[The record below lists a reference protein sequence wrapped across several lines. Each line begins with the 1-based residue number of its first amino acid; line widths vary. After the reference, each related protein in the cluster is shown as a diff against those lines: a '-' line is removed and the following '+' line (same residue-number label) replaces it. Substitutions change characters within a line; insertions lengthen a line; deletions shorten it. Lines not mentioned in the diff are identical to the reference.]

1 VGSASRGNE
10 VTRSGRLSPVISQ
23 CAHGGNPSL
32 SRASPP
38 LPIPCPASSHPPHSP
53 PPESAASTSLL
64 AVPGRSSAVPPFPSP
79 APPPLSCPH
88 LPAWPFAPDRSAGAM
103 PHSSRRRLDAGA
115 VAGREDAAA
124 GRGGGLQRTL
134 SDEMPTR
141 GSGDGRQR
149 RDPEPPP
156 SHLSPSTYPAS
167 EVEEQRGATLL
178 LAGGGAATSGSLGG
192 FGYGGAGGRPTSGSR
207 APSAMP
213 LLVVVRCLLHEIQE
227 SGEWP

>member
-1 VGSASRGNE
+1 MR
-10 VTRSGRLSPVISQ
+10 
-23 CAHGGNPSL
+23 
-32 SRASPP
+32 RAR
-38 LPIPCPASSHPPHSP
+38 
-53 PPESAASTSLL
+53 PET
-64 AVPGRSSAVPPFPSP
+64 G
-79 APPPLSCPH
+79 
-88 LPAWPFAPDRSAGAM
+88 
-103 PHSSRRRLDAGA
+103 RRRLDAGA
-115 VAGREDAAA
+115 AAGREDAAV
-124 GRGGGLQRTL
+124 GSGGGLQRAP
-134 SDEMPTR
+134 SDGTPRR

-167 EVEEQRGATLL
+167 EVEDQRGATLL

-213 LLVVVRCLLHEIQE
+213 LLIVVRRLLHEIQE